1 MTLGIF
7 CRGRAPRVPGLAAS
21 PPAFSISAFQL
32 SAFLISLFLLAF
44 SAKAAPAPFRPIEP
58 VQARTNTTAE
68 EGRLPAKIQ
77 DRLNLFFTTLIA
89 QTPDQAF
96 FKLFD
101 GTKFADE
108 KKVIDSFGNATR
120 GSIEAYGKV
129 KYYDLFEVRKV
140 GDRLMLVSY
149 VVEHEKKPVRW
160 RFLFYSPIG
169 NEWTLS
175 NLKADDLRNF
185 FPPTPSAAKPP
196 EPVFLKIEKFFINLQ
211 SGATDDAFADL
222 VKGTEMAA
230 QAETIKAFVEK
241 ARQSD
246 AEYGKIVSYELLDNR
261 PLNPRHR
268 LLTYVSATEK
278 EPLRW
283 QFFYK
288 LDPQTG
294 IWILTNVRMDD
305 LFSSSFLID

>member
-1 MTLGIF
+1 MNLGYF
-7 CRGRAPRVPGLAAS
+7 CRGRAPRVPRLT
-21 PPAFSISAFQL
+21 FSFSAFQL
-32 SAFLISLFLLAF
+32 SAFFLLIV
-44 SAKAAPAPFRPIEP
+44 SSKAANTPAPFRPIEP
-58 VQARTNTTAE
+58 VQARTNTTAG
-68 EGRLPAKIQ
+68 EGRLPTKVQ
-77 DRLNLFFTTLIA
+77 DRLNLFFTTLIS

-140 GDRLMLVSY
+140 GERLLLVSY

-185 FPPTPSAAKPP
+185 FPAIPSPAKPP

-211 SGATDDAFADL
+211 SGATDEAFADL
-222 VKGTEMAA
+222 IKGTEMAG
-230 QAETIKAFVEK
+230 QTDTVKAFADK

-305 LFSSSFLID
+305 LFSSAFLID